1 MTSSNAHQAYC
12 GVILIGHLDRLK
24 KSSLKVAESS
34 EDVEDLHRARVA
46 TRRIRSVLVAMSA
59 FSKDE
64 VREWDRSFRG
74 YGRDLG
80 AARDLDVRVE
90 FISEELKRSDGDKG
104 LARLLLRLTQERARI
119 EPSIAARARDCLSW
133 DVWSDLPQKLKPIMG
148 HHCLGGDQPFPE
160 KIALAQ
166 IEKLVVKV
174 AGNDPFVKNGY
185 DRDLWHSLR
194 KDGKRLRYTLEL
206 YNEPLGGKPFDRWLE
221 ILKEL
226 QGRLGM
232 IHDLDLWTESLPS
245 FIQVEMDR
253 TMEFLGHTK
262 GVNSVASGIE
272 ALCQKLKERLI
283 EEIDLFMPYWDG
295 LVRDRTWSE
304 LTDR

>member
-1 MTSSNAHQAYC
+1 MTSSNSHQAYC
-12 GVILIGHLDRLK
+12 GSILLEYLDRLK

-34 EDVEDLHRARVA
+34 QDVEDLHRARVS

-64 VREWDRSFRG
+64 EREWNRSFRD
-74 YGRDLG
+74 YGRELG
-80 AARDLDVRVE
+80 TARDLDVRVE
-90 FISEELKRSDGDKG
+90 FISEELKIADGDKG

-133 DVWSDLPQKLKPIMG
+133 DVWSDLPQRLKPIMG
-148 HHCLGGDQPFPE
+148 HHCLGEDQPFPE
-160 KIALAQ
+160 KIALDQ

-174 AGNDPFVKNGY
+174 AGNDPFVRNGY
-185 DRDLWHSLR
+185 DRYLWHGLR

-206 YNEPLGGKPFDRWLE
+206 YNGPLGKPFDRWLE

-226 QGRLGM
+226 QDRLGM

-245 FIQVEMDR
+245 FIQIEMDR
-253 TMEFLGHTK
+253 TMDFLGHTK
-262 GVNSVASGIE
+262 GFSSVASGIE
-272 ALCQKLKERLI
+272 ALRQRLKERLI